1 MSLREILL
9 FIKKQSLSFSSLS
22 SRHKGR
28 YSCIDVLVNMPL
40 TKKNPRRTGTNLMLS
55 QQLQHWFTKITAKSP
70 FFFAILDNQHHYAL
84 VNGRYCDLSGL
95 TPAEMVG
102 MCDSEILGKQFY
114 QQLKPYYERAFNGET
129 LEAEITLDDIDLE
142 TSVHFSLTPVE
153 TEGKVEHIVFH
164 AIDTSE
170 KQILVRSLEE
180 SEGKFS
186 TLTTI
191 LPDGL
196 LLVEEDCILSAN
208 PAALRLLGFEMIQ
221 ELLGESFSRLFV
233 DEKTKTVFAKSL
245 ENQIVKAPLVC
256 LTGPRCGFE
265 RKVQLHAGA
274 TKLLGGNTQIVL
286 IQDAEVSNKILS
298 PTSKEDAHLD
308 SLTGLYNR
316 FGFTKRL
323 EQLIH
328 NETPLIMLYLDI
340 DNFKNINDSLGHHIG
355 DKVIK
360 EVSSRLKRLLPPQAI
375 LGHLGGDE
383 FGLILP
389 EPENNRMAEMLSER
403 IISLINQPFDLH
415 HFSKRLACS
424 IGSVAYPGDGNDAR
438 ILLQNADTAM
448 YEAKDRGRNRLIKFN
463 DQMNKEARMRL
474 WLEIELQKALQ
485 QNGLEVWYQPKVN
498 ARDFSINGA
507 EALIRWKHPVEGY
520 ISPGAFIPVAE
531 RAGLIEHLGR
541 VVMRD
546 VFNTVKRWKLQGI
559 LPGRVAINLSPEQF
573 GNPKLIDYMEKLLR
587 TTELDPNCITFE
599 LTESAVMSDSEHT
612 LQMLNAIKKLGFS
625 LSIDDFGTGYSSLSY
640 LARFPIDELKIDR
653 AFITDIDTLPKQIT
667 VIENIINLG
676 KSLNLTVVAEGV
688 ETQQQATLLS
698 NLNCHSI
705 QGFHFHRPQP
715 KQDIEELFAQNRR
728 HKN

>member
-1 MSLREILL
+1 
-9 FIKKQSLSFSSLS
+9 
-22 SRHKGR
+22 
-28 YSCIDVLVNMPL
+28 MPA
-40 TKKNPRRTGTNLMLS
+40 
-55 QQLQHWFTKITAKSP
+55 QQLKHWFAKITAHSP
-70 FFFAILDNQHHYAL
+70 FFFAILDNQHKYAV
-84 VNGRYCDLSGL
+84 VNDRYCDIAGL
-95 TPAEMVG
+95 NSEELVG
-102 MCDSEILGKQFY
+102 MSDAQVLGAQFY
-114 QQLKPYYERAFNGET
+114 HHLRPYYERAFQGET
-129 LEAEITLDDIDLE
+129 IESEITLSEIDLE
-142 TSVHFSLTPVE
+142 TSLQFCLTPVDDNG
-153 TEGKVEHIVFH
+153 TVRHILFH

-170 KQILVRSLEE
+170 KQLLIRSLEE
-180 SEGKFS
+180 SETRFS
-186 TLTTI
+186 TLTTL
-191 LPDGL
+191 LPDGI
-196 LLVEEDCILSAN
+196 LLVEDDCILSAN
-208 PAALRLLGFEMIQ
+208 PAAVRLLGFNTNN
-221 ELLGESFSRLFV
+221 ELLGEELSTLFI
-233 DEKTKTVFAKSL
+233 DEKTKTVFNTPLGLLLA
-245 ENQIVKAPLVC
+245 EAPLVC
-256 LTGPRCGFE
+256 LTGPKCGFE
-265 RKVQLHAGA
+265 RKVQLHADAA
-274 TKLLGGNTQIVL
+274 TLLGSNTQLVL
-286 IQDAEVSNKILS
+286 IQDADEQPKPLS
-298 PTSKEDAHLD
+298 LAKSENAHTD
-308 SLTGLYNR
+308 SLTGLFNR

-323 EQLIH
+323 EQFIQ
-328 NETPLIMLYLDI
+328 NDTPLIMLYLDI

-360 EVSSRLKRLLPPQAI
+360 EVSSRLKRLLPQHAV

-383 FGLILP
+383 FGIIIP
-389 EPENNRMAEMLSER
+389 EPDNNRMAEMLSER

-448 YEAKDRGRNRLIKFN
+448 YEAKDRGRNRLIRFN

-507 EALIRWKHPVEGY
+507 EALVRWKHPVEGY

-546 VFNTVKRWKLQGI
+546 VFATVKRWKLQGI

-573 GNPKLIDYMEKLLR
+573 GNPKLIDFMEKLLR
-587 TTELDPNCITFE
+587 TTELDPACITFE

-612 LQMLNAIKKLGFS
+612 LQMLNAIKKLGFG

-640 LARFPIDELKIDR
+640 LARFPLDELKIDR
-653 AFITDIDTLPKQIT
+653 AFISDIDTLPKQVT

-698 NLNCHSI
+698 NLNCNSI
-705 QGFHFHRPQP
+705 QGFHFYRPQP
-715 KQDIEELFAQNRR
+715 KHEVEELFAQNRR

>member
-1 MSLREILL
+1 
-9 FIKKQSLSFSSLS
+9 
-22 SRHKGR
+22 
-28 YSCIDVLVNMPL
+28 MP
-40 TKKNPRRTGTNLMLS
+40 S
-55 QQLQHWFTKITAKSP
+55 QHLKHWFVKLTSNSP
-70 FFFAILDNQHHYAL
+70 FFFAILDNEYRYRM
-84 VNGRYCDLSGL
+84 VSERYCDITGLEHDDVVGL
-95 TPAEMVG
+95 TDEQV
-102 MCDSEILGKQFY
+102 LGEQFY
-114 QQLKPYYERAFNGET
+114 HKLQPYYQRAFSGEHI
-129 LEAEITLDDIDLE
+129 EAEITLDETDLE
-142 TSVHFSLTPVE
+142 TSLHFSISPIIEDKE
-153 TEGKVEHIVFH
+153 TRFVVFH

-180 SEGKFS
+180 SETKFS
-186 TLTTI
+186 KLTQL

-196 LLVEEDCILSAN
+196 LLVEDDIIISAN
-208 PAALRLLGFEMIQ
+208 PASARLLGLNSPH
-221 ELLGESFSRLFV
+221 ELLGEELSRLFI
-233 DEKTKTVFAKSL
+233 DENSKKVFSHKLSSL
-245 ENQIVKAPLVC
+245 LSEKPFIC
-256 LTGPRCGFE
+256 LTSARCGFE
-265 RKVQLHAGA
+265 RKVQLNADVTA
-274 TKLLGGNTQIVL
+274 ILGSESQIIL
-286 IQDAEVSNKILS
+286 IQDADDTPKNLSNS
-298 PTSKEDAHLD
+298 TEDAHID
-308 SLTGLYNR
+308 SLTKLYNR

-323 EQLIH
+323 EQLIRSQ
-328 NETPLIMLYLDI
+328 TPLLVFYLDI

-355 DKVIK
+355 DKVIQ
-360 EVSSRLKRLLPPQAI
+360 EVSARLKRLLPNQAI
-375 LGHLGGDE
+375 IGHLGGDE
-383 FGLILP
+383 FGIILP
-389 EPENNRMAEMLSER
+389 EPENSRMAEIISDR

-424 IGSVAYPGDGNDAR
+424 IGSVRYPEDGQDAR

-507 EALIRWKHPVEGY
+507 EALVRWKHPVEGY

-573 GNPKLIDYMEKLLR
+573 GNPQLIDYMEKLLR
-587 TTELDPNCITFE
+587 TTELDPSCITFE

-612 LQMLNAIKKLGFS
+612 VQMLNAIKKLGFA

-653 AFITDIDTLPKQIT
+653 AFINDIDTLPKQVT

-676 KSLNLTVVAEGV
+676 KSLDLTVVAEGV
-688 ETQQQATLLS
+688 ETHQQATLLS
-698 NLNCHSI
+698 NLQCNSI
-705 QGFHFHRPQP
+705 QGFHFYRPQP
-715 KQDIEELFAQNRR
+715 KHEVEELFAQNRR

>member
-1 MSLREILL
+1 
-9 FIKKQSLSFSSLS
+9 
-22 SRHKGR
+22 
-28 YSCIDVLVNMPL
+28 MP
-40 TKKNPRRTGTNLMLS
+40 S
-55 QQLQHWFTKITAKSP
+55 QHLQHWFAKITENNS
-70 FFFAILDNQHHYAL
+70 FFFAILDDQHNYVM
-84 VNGRYCDLSGL
+84 VNERYCDIAGLSSTEL
-95 TPAEMVG
+95 VG
-102 MCDSEILGKQFY
+102 MNDCQILGEYFY
-114 QQLKPYYERAFNGET
+114 HHLKPYYERAFQGET
-129 LEAEITLDDIDLE
+129 LETELTLHEVDLE
-142 TSVHFSLTPVE
+142 TSLHFSISPILIDKEV
-153 TEGKVEHIVFH
+153 KQIVFH

-170 KQILVRSLEE
+170 KQILIRSLEE
-180 SEGKFS
+180 SESKFS
-186 TLTTI
+186 TLTCL

-196 LLVEEDCILSAN
+196 LLVDNDCIISAN
-208 PAALRLLGFEMIQ
+208 PASARLLGFESTA
-221 ELLGESFSRLFV
+221 ELLGEDLSSLFI
-233 DEKTKTVFAKSL
+233 DDKAKTVFSSQLSSLIAKT
-245 ENQIVKAPLVC
+245 PLVC

-265 RKVQLHAGA
+265 RQVQLHASE
-274 TKLLGGNTQIVL
+274 TVVLGNNSQLVL
-286 IQDAEVSNKILS
+286 IQDAEDSPKQLS
-298 PTSKEDAHLD
+298 ATAQADIHID

-323 EQLIH
+323 EQFIQ
-328 NETPLIMLYLDI
+328 NETSLVMLYLDI

-360 EVSSRLKRLLPPQAI
+360 EVSMRLKRLLPQQAVV
-375 LGHLGGDE
+375 GHLGGDE

-389 EPENNRMAEMLSER
+389 EPENNRAAEMLAER
-403 IISLINQPFDLH
+403 IIALINQPFDLH

-424 IGSVAYPGDGNDAR
+424 IGSVIYPGDGNDAR
-438 ILLQNADTAM
+438 MLLQNADTAM

-507 EALIRWKHPVEGY
+507 EALVRWKHPVEGY

-531 RAGLIEHLGR
+531 KAGLIEHLGR

-546 VFNTVKRWKLQGI
+546 VFATVKRWKLQGI

-653 AFITDIDTLPKQIT
+653 AFITDIDTLPKQVT

-698 NLNCHSI
+698 NLNCNSI
-705 QGFHFHRPQP
+705 QGFHFYRPQP
-715 KQDIEELFAQNRR
+715 RQEVEELFVQNRR
-728 HKN
+728 HRTSLAK

>member
-1 MSLREILL
+1 
-9 FIKKQSLSFSSLS
+9 
-22 SRHKGR
+22 
-28 YSCIDVLVNMPL
+28 
-40 TKKNPRRTGTNLMLS
+40 MLS
-55 QQLQHWFTKITAKSP
+55 QQIQHWFTKITANSP
-70 FFFAILDNQHHYAL
+70 FFFAILDNQHNYAM
-84 VNGRYCDLSGL
+84 VNGRYCDIAGL
-95 TPAEMVG
+95 TPTELIG
-102 MCDSEILGKQFY
+102 MCDSQIMGQQFY
-114 QQLKPYYERAFNGET
+114 EHLKPYYQRAFKGESI
-129 LEAEITLDDIDLE
+129 EAEMTMGDLDLE
-142 TSVHFSLTPVE
+142 TSLHFNLSPIE
-153 TEGKVEHIVFH
+153 TEGKIEHVIFH
-164 AIDTSE
+164 ALDTSE
-170 KQILVRSLEE
+170 KQILIRSLEE
-180 SEGKFS
+180 SEGKFAK
-186 TLTTI
+186 LTSL
-191 LPDGL
+191 LPEGIF
-196 LLVEEDCILSAN
+196 LVEDDCILSAN
-208 PAALRLLGFEMIQ
+208 PAALRLLGFDSIQ
-221 ELLGESFSRLFV
+221 DVLGESLSRLFV
-233 DEKTKTVFAKSL
+233 DEKTKTVFSESFAGML
-245 ENQIVKAPLVC
+245 GETPLTC
-256 LTGPRCGFE
+256 LTSPRCGFE
-265 RKVQLHAGA
+265 RKVHLQADAAMILGSDSQL
-274 TKLLGGNTQIVL
+274 IL
-286 IQDAEVSNKILS
+286 IQDAESAPTALA
-298 PTSKEDAHLD
+298 TSKQEDIHLD

-360 EVSSRLKRLLPPQAI
+360 EVSSRLKRLLPQQAV

-383 FGLILP
+383 FGIILP

-546 VFNTVKRWKLQGI
+546 VFSTVKRWKLQGI

-587 TTELDPNCITFE
+587 TTELDPACITFE

-612 LQMLNAIKKLGFS
+612 LQMLNAIKKLGFA

-653 AFITDIDTLPKQIT
+653 AFISDIDTLPKQIT

-676 KSLNLTVVAEGV
+676 KSLDLTVVAEGV

-705 QGFHFHRPQP
+705 QGFHFYRPQP
-715 KQDIEELFAQNRR
+715 RQEVEELFAQNRR

>member
-1 MSLREILL
+1 
-9 FIKKQSLSFSSLS
+9 
-22 SRHKGR
+22 
-28 YSCIDVLVNMPL
+28 MP
-40 TKKNPRRTGTNLMLS
+40 S
-55 QQLQHWFTKITAKSP
+55 QQFQDWFTQITAKSP
-70 FFFAILDNQHHYAL
+70 FFSAILDDQHNYVM
-84 VNGRYCDLSGL
+84 VNERYCEISGL
-95 TPAEMVG
+95 SQKELVG
-102 MCDSEILGKQFY
+102 RSDREILGEQFY
-114 QQLKPYYERAFNGET
+114 YQLKPYYQRALLGESSET
-129 LEAEITLDDIDLE
+129 EITLNDVDLE
-142 TSVHFSLTPVE
+142 TSLLCSISPISFNN
-153 TEGKVEHIVFH
+153 KVQYVVLH

-170 KQILVRSLEE
+170 KSILIHSLEE
-180 SEGKFS
+180 AENKFS
-186 TLTTI
+186 ALTQL
-191 LPDGL
+191 LPEGL
-196 LLVEEDCILSAN
+196 LLVEHDCILSAN
-208 PAALRLLGFEMIQ
+208 PAAVRLLGFESSSD
-221 ELLGESFSRLFV
+221 LLGEELSRLFI
-233 DEKTKTVFAKSL
+233 DENSKKSFNNKL
-245 ENQIVKAPLVC
+245 GMLLHDAPILC
-256 LTGPRCGFE
+256 LTGPRCGLE
-265 RKVQLHAGA
+265 RKVQLQAAHAMIMGEESQ
-274 TKLLGGNTQIVL
+274 LIL
-286 IQDAEVSNKILS
+286 IQDAEQAPKKIS
-298 PTSKEDAHLD
+298 DSTINSDAHID

-323 EQLIH
+323 DQLIK

-360 EVSSRLKRLLPPQAI
+360 EVSCRLKRLLPQQAV

-389 EPENNRMAEMLSER
+389 NPENNRMVESLSDR
-403 IISLINQPFDLH
+403 IISLINQPFDLQ

-424 IGSVAYPGDGNDAR
+424 IGSVVYPGDGNDAR

-448 YEAKDRGRNRLIKFN
+448 YEAKERGRNRLIKFN

-507 EALIRWKHPVEGY
+507 EALVRWKHPVEGY

-541 VVMRD
+541 VVMRE
-546 VFNTVKRWKLQGI
+546 VFATVKRWKMQGI

-587 TTELDPNCITFE
+587 STELDPSCITFE

-612 LQMLNAIKKLGFS
+612 LQMLNAIKKLGFA
-625 LSIDDFGTGYSSLSY
+625 LSIDDFGTGYSSLAY
-640 LARFPIDELKIDR
+640 LARFPLDELKIDR
-653 AFITDIDTLPKQIT
+653 AFITEIDTLPKQVT

-698 NLNCHSI
+698 NLNCNSI
-705 QGFHFHRPQP
+705 QGFHFYRPQP
-715 KQDIEELFAQNRR
+715 KQDVEELFMQNRR

>member
-1 MSLREILL
+1 
-9 FIKKQSLSFSSLS
+9 
-22 SRHKGR
+22 
-28 YSCIDVLVNMPL
+28 MP
-40 TKKNPRRTGTNLMLS
+40 S
-55 QQLQHWFTKITAKSP
+55 QHLQHWFAKITSNSP
-70 FFFAILDNQHHYAL
+70 FFFAILNDQHNYVM
-84 VNGRYCDLSGL
+84 VNERYCDIAGLSTTEL
-95 TPAEMVG
+95 VG
-102 MCDSEILGKQFY
+102 MNDSQILGEHFY
-114 QQLKPYYERAFNGET
+114 RHLKPYYERAFQGET
-129 LEAEITLDDIDLE
+129 LETELTLHEIDLE
-142 TSVHFSLTPVE
+142 TSLHFSLSPIM
-153 TEGKVEHIVFH
+153 GDKKVENIVFH

-170 KQILVRSLEE
+170 KQILIRSLEE
-180 SEGKFS
+180 SENKFS
-186 TLTTI
+186 TLTSL

-196 LLVEEDCILSAN
+196 LLVDDDCIISAN
-208 PAALRLLGFEMIQ
+208 PASARLLGFENTS
-221 ELLGESFSRLFV
+221 ELLGEELSRLFV
-233 DEKTKTVFAKSL
+233 DEKSKTVFSSPLSL
-245 ENQIVKAPLVC
+245 LLAGAPLVC
-256 LTGPRCGFE
+256 LTGPKCGFE

-274 TKLLGGNTQIVL
+274 TVVLGNSSQLIL
-286 IQDAEVSNKILS
+286 IQDAEDAPKQLS
-298 PTSKEDAHLD
+298 STMHADIHID
-308 SLTGLYNR
+308 SLTNLYNR

-323 EQLIH
+323 EQFIQ
-328 NETPLIMLYLDI
+328 NETPLVMLYLDI

-360 EVSSRLKRLLPPQAI
+360 EVSARLKRLLPQQAI
-375 LGHLGGDE
+375 VGHLGGDE

-389 EPENNRMAEMLSER
+389 DPENSHAAEMLAER

-424 IGSVAYPGDGNDAR
+424 IGSVAYPGDGSDAR
-438 ILLQNADTAM
+438 VLLQNADTAM

-507 EALIRWKHPVEGY
+507 EALVRWKHPVEGY
-520 ISPGAFIPVAE
+520 INPGAFIPVAE
-531 RAGLIEHLGR
+531 KAGLIEHLGR

-546 VFNTVKRWKLQGI
+546 VFSTVKRWKLQGI

-573 GNPKLIDYMEKLLR
+573 CNPKLIDYMEKLLR

-698 NLNCHSI
+698 NLNCNSI
-705 QGFHFHRPQP
+705 QGFHFYRPQP
-715 KQDIEELFAQNRR
+715 RQEVEELFVQNRR
-728 HKN
+728 HRSTPK

>member
-1 MSLREILL
+1 
-9 FIKKQSLSFSSLS
+9 
-22 SRHKGR
+22 
-28 YSCIDVLVNMPL
+28 MPA
-40 TKKNPRRTGTNLMLS
+40 
-55 QQLQHWFTKITAKSP
+55 QQLKHWFAKITAHSP
-70 FFFAILDNQHHYAL
+70 FFFAILDNQHKYAV
-84 VNGRYCDLSGL
+84 VNDRYCDIAGL
-95 TPAEMVG
+95 NSEELVG
-102 MCDSEILGKQFY
+102 MSDAQVLGAQFY
-114 QQLKPYYERAFNGET
+114 HHLRPYYERAFQGET
-129 LEAEITLDDIDLE
+129 IESEITFSEIDLE
-142 TSVHFSLTPVE
+142 TSLQFCLTPVDDNG
-153 TEGKVEHIVFH
+153 TVRHILFH

-170 KQILVRSLEE
+170 KQLLIRSLEE
-180 SEGKFS
+180 SETRFS
-186 TLTTI
+186 TLTTL
-191 LPDGL
+191 LPDGI
-196 LLVEEDCILSAN
+196 LLVEDDCILSAN
-208 PAALRLLGFEMIQ
+208 PAAVRLLGFNSNN
-221 ELLGESFSRLFV
+221 ELLGEELSTLFI
-233 DEKTKTVFAKSL
+233 DEKTKTVFNTPLGLLLA
-245 ENQIVKAPLVC
+245 EAPLVC
-256 LTGPRCGFE
+256 LTGPKCGFE
-265 RKVQLHAGA
+265 RKVQLHADAA
-274 TKLLGGNTQIVL
+274 TLLGSNTQLVL
-286 IQDAEVSNKILS
+286 IQDADEQPKPLS
-298 PTSKEDAHLD
+298 LAKSENAHTD
-308 SLTGLYNR
+308 SLTGLFNR

-323 EQLIH
+323 EQFIQ
-328 NETPLIMLYLDI
+328 NDTPLIMLYLDI

-360 EVSSRLKRLLPPQAI
+360 EVSSRLKRLLPQHAV

-383 FGLILP
+383 FGIIIP
-389 EPENNRMAEMLSER
+389 EPDNNRMAEMLSER

-448 YEAKDRGRNRLIKFN
+448 YEAKDRGRNRLIRFN

-507 EALIRWKHPVEGY
+507 EALVRWKHPVEGY

-546 VFNTVKRWKLQGI
+546 VFATVKRWKLQGI

-573 GNPKLIDYMEKLLR
+573 GNPKLIDFMEKLLR
-587 TTELDPNCITFE
+587 TTELDPACITFE

-612 LQMLNAIKKLGFS
+612 LQMLNAIKKLGFG

-640 LARFPIDELKIDR
+640 LARFPLDELKIDR
-653 AFITDIDTLPKQIT
+653 AFISDIDTLPKQVT

-698 NLNCHSI
+698 NLNCNSI
-705 QGFHFHRPQP
+705 QGFHFYRPQP
-715 KQDIEELFAQNRR
+715 KHEVEELFAQNRR

>member
-1 MSLREILL
+1 
-9 FIKKQSLSFSSLS
+9 
-22 SRHKGR
+22 
-28 YSCIDVLVNMPL
+28 MP
-40 TKKNPRRTGTNLMLS
+40 S
-55 QQLQHWFTKITAKSP
+55 QQLQHWFAKLTSNSP
-70 FFFAILDNQHHYAL
+70 FFFAILDDQHNYSM
-84 VNGRYCDLSGL
+84 VNERYCDVAGLS
-95 TPAEMVG
+95 TAELVG
-102 MCDSEILGKQFY
+102 MNDSQVLGEHFY
-114 QQLKPYYERAFNGET
+114 QHLKPYYERAFKGET
-129 LEAEITLDDIDLE
+129 LEAEVTLNDIDLD
-142 TSVHFSLTPVE
+142 TSLHFSLSPIINN
-153 TEGKVEHIVFH
+153 KQVEHVIFH

-170 KQILVRSLEE
+170 KQILIRSLEE
-180 SEGKFS
+180 SESKFS
-186 TLTTI
+186 TLASL

-196 LLVEEDCILSAN
+196 LLVEDDCIISAN
-208 PAALRLLGFEMIQ
+208 PSAIRMLGFNDSGD
-221 ELLGESFSRLFV
+221 LLGEDLTRLFV
-233 DEKTKTVFAKSL
+233 DQSTKAVFNTKLSL
-245 ENQIVKAPLVC
+245 LVAEAPVVC

-265 RKVQLHAGA
+265 RKVQLHADS
-274 TKLLGGNTQIVL
+274 TMVLGSQSQIIL
-286 IQDAEVSNKILS
+286 IQDADDAPKALSASNQ
-298 PTSKEDAHLD
+298 EDIHID
-308 SLTGLYNR
+308 SLTGAYNR

-323 EQLIH
+323 EQLIN

-360 EVSSRLKRLLPPQAI
+360 EVASRLKRLLPPHAI

-389 EPENNRMAEMLSER
+389 EPDNNRMAEMLSER
-403 IISLINQPFDLH
+403 IIALINQPFDLH

-520 ISPGAFIPVAE
+520 ISPAAFIPVAE
-531 RAGLIEHLGR
+531 KAGLIEHLGR
-541 VVMRD
+541 VVMRE
-546 VFNTVKRWKLQGI
+546 VFATVKRWKLQGI

-587 TTELDPNCITFE
+587 TTDLDPSCITFE

-612 LQMLNAIKKLGFS
+612 LQMLNAIKKLGFA

-653 AFITDIDTLPKQIT
+653 AFITDLDTLPKQVT

-676 KSLNLTVVAEGV
+676 KSLNLSVVAEGV

-698 NLNCHSI
+698 NLNCNSI
-705 QGFHFHRPQP
+705 QGFHFYRPQP
-715 KQDIEELFAQNRR
+715 KQEVEELFAQNRR
-728 HKN
+728 HKH

>member
-1 MSLREILL
+1 
-9 FIKKQSLSFSSLS
+9 
-22 SRHKGR
+22 
-28 YSCIDVLVNMPL
+28 MP
-40 TKKNPRRTGTNLMLS
+40 P
-55 QQLQHWFTKITAKSP
+55 QQLQHWFQQITAKGP
-70 FFFAILDNQHHYAL
+70 FFSAIIDSQHNYVM
-84 VNGRYCDLSGL
+84 VNDRYCDISGL
-95 TPAEMVG
+95 EHAELTG
-102 MCDSEILGKQFY
+102 MCDSAVLGHQLY
-114 QQLKPYYERAFNGET
+114 QQLKPYYDLAFEGQY
-129 LEAEITLDDIDLE
+129 LE
-142 TSVHFSLTPVE
+142 TEISLLNLDIETSLACTFSPV
-153 TEGKVEHIVFH
+153 KYDDHIQYVAFH
-164 AIDTSE
+164 AVDTSE
-170 KQILVRSLEE
+170 KQLLVRSLEE
-180 SEGKFS
+180 SENKFKV
-186 TLTTI
+186 LTHL

-196 LLVEEDCILSAN
+196 LLVENDCIISAN
-208 PAALRLLGFEMIQ
+208 PAAARILGFDSVNI
-221 ELLGESFSRLFV
+221 LLGEELTTLFI
-233 DEKTKTVFAKSL
+233 DENTKTVFNNKLSIL
-245 ENQIVKAPLVC
+245 LHDTPLRC
-256 LTGPRCGFE
+256 LTGPRCSFE
-265 RKVQLHAGA
+265 RKVLLQSAKTVILGNESQL
-274 TKLLGGNTQIVL
+274 VL
-286 IQDAEVSNKILS
+286 IQDNDKSPKKINS
-298 PTSKEDAHLD
+298 SVHEDAHVD

-323 EQLIH
+323 EQMVK

-360 EVSSRLKRLLPPQAI
+360 EVSSRLKRLLPQQAV

-389 EPENNRMAEMLSER
+389 EPENNRMAETLSDR

-424 IGSVAYPGDGNDAR
+424 IGSVNYPGDGNDAR

-448 YEAKDRGRNRLIKFN
+448 YEAKERGRNRLIKFN

-507 EALIRWKHPVEGY
+507 EALVRWKHPVEGY

-531 RAGLIEHLGR
+531 KAGLIENLGR
-541 VVMRD
+541 VVMRE
-546 VFNTVKRWKLQGI
+546 VFTTVKRWKMQGI

-573 GNPKLIDYMEKLLR
+573 GNPMLIDYMEKLLR
-587 TTELDPNCITFE
+587 STELDPSCITFE

-612 LQMLNAIKKLGFS
+612 LQMLNAIKKLGFA
-625 LSIDDFGTGYSSLSY
+625 LSIDDFGTGYSSLAY
-640 LARFPIDELKIDR
+640 LARFPLDELKIDR
-653 AFITDIDTLPKQIT
+653 AFINEIDILPKQVT

-676 KSLNLTVVAEGV
+676 KSLNLSVVAEGV

-698 NLNCHSI
+698 NLNCNSI
-705 QGFHFHRPQP
+705 QGFHFYRPQP
-715 KQDIEELFAQNRR
+715 KQEVEELFVQNRR

>member
-1 MSLREILL
+1 
-9 FIKKQSLSFSSLS
+9 
-22 SRHKGR
+22 
-28 YSCIDVLVNMPL
+28 MP
-40 TKKNPRRTGTNLMLS
+40 S
-55 QQLQHWFTKITAKSP
+55 QHLQHWFAKITSNSP
-70 FFFAILDNQHHYAL
+70 FFFAVLNDQHNYVM
-84 VNGRYCDLSGL
+84 VNERYCDIAGLSTTEL
-95 TPAEMVG
+95 VG
-102 MCDSEILGKQFY
+102 MNDSQILGEHFY
-114 QQLKPYYERAFNGET
+114 RHLKPYYERAFQGET
-129 LEAEITLDDIDLE
+129 LETELTLHEIDLE
-142 TSVHFSLTPVE
+142 TSLHFSLSPIM
-153 TEGKVEHIVFH
+153 GDKKVENIVFH

-170 KQILVRSLEE
+170 KQILIRSLEE
-180 SEGKFS
+180 SENKFS
-186 TLTTI
+186 TLTSL

-196 LLVEEDCILSAN
+196 LLVDNDCIISAN
-208 PAALRLLGFEMIQ
+208 PASARLLGFENTS
-221 ELLGESFSRLFV
+221 ELLGEELSRLFV
-233 DEKTKTVFAKSL
+233 DEKSKTVFSSPLSL
-245 ENQIVKAPLVC
+245 LLAGAPLVC
-256 LTGPRCGFE
+256 LTGPKCGFE

-274 TKLLGGNTQIVL
+274 TVVLGNSSQLIL
-286 IQDAEVSNKILS
+286 IQDAEDAPKQLS
-298 PTSKEDAHLD
+298 STMHADIHID
-308 SLTGLYNR
+308 SLTNLYNR

-323 EQLIH
+323 EQFIQ
-328 NETPLIMLYLDI
+328 NETPLVMLYLDI

-360 EVSSRLKRLLPPQAI
+360 EVSARLKRLLPQQAI
-375 LGHLGGDE
+375 VGHLGGDE

-389 EPENNRMAEMLSER
+389 DPENSRAAEMLAER

-424 IGSVAYPGDGNDAR
+424 IGSVAYPGDGSDAR
-438 ILLQNADTAM
+438 VLLQNADTAM

-507 EALIRWKHPVEGY
+507 EALVRWKHPVEGY
-520 ISPGAFIPVAE
+520 INPGAFIPVAE
-531 RAGLIEHLGR
+531 KAGLIEHLGR

-546 VFNTVKRWKLQGI
+546 VFSTVKRWKLQGI

-573 GNPKLIDYMEKLLR
+573 CNPKLIDYMEKLLR

-698 NLNCHSI
+698 NLNCNSI
-705 QGFHFHRPQP
+705 QGFHFYRPQP
-715 KQDIEELFAQNRR
+715 RQEVEELFVQNRR
-728 HKN
+728 HRSTPK

>member
-1 MSLREILL
+1 
-9 FIKKQSLSFSSLS
+9 
-22 SRHKGR
+22 
-28 YSCIDVLVNMPL
+28 
-40 TKKNPRRTGTNLMLS
+40 MLS
-55 QQLQHWFTKITAKSP
+55 QQLQHWFTKITANSP
-70 FFFAILDNQHHYAL
+70 FFFAILDNQHNYAM
-84 VNGRYCDLSGL
+84 VNGRYCDIAGL
-95 TPAEMVG
+95 TSTELVG
-102 MCDSEILGKQFY
+102 MNDSQIMGQQFY
-114 QQLKPYYERAFNGET
+114 DHLKPYYARAFKGESI
-129 LEAEITLDDIDLE
+129 EAEMTIGDLGLE
-142 TSVHFSLTPVE
+142 TSLHFNLSPIDND
-153 TEGKVEHIVFH
+153 GKIEHVIFH
-164 AIDTSE
+164 ALDTSE

-186 TLTTI
+186 TLTSL
-191 LPDGL
+191 LPEGIFL
-196 LLVEEDCILSAN
+196 LEGDCIISAN
-208 PAALRLLGFEMIQ
+208 PAALRLLGFESMQDI
-221 ELLGESFSRLFV
+221 LGENLSRLFV
-233 DEKTKTVFAKSL
+233 DEKTKTVFSDTFVDQL
-245 ENQIVKAPLVC
+245 SETPLTC

-265 RKVQLHAGA
+265 RKVQLLADS
-274 TKLLGGNTQIVL
+274 TMVLGSDSQLVL
-286 IQDAEVSNKILS
+286 IQDAESGPVTLS
-298 PTSKEDAHLD
+298 STQHEDAHLD

-360 EVSSRLKRLLPPQAI
+360 EVSSRLKRLLPQHAV

-383 FGLILP
+383 FGIILP
-389 EPENNRMAEMLSER
+389 EPDNNRMVEMLSER

-546 VFNTVKRWKLQGI
+546 VFSTVKRWKLQGI

-587 TTELDPNCITFE
+587 TTELDPSCITFE

-612 LQMLNAIKKLGFS
+612 LQMLNAIKRLGFA

-653 AFITDIDTLPKQIT
+653 AFISDIDTLPKQIT

-698 NLNCHSI
+698 NLNCNSI
-705 QGFHFHRPQP
+705 QGFHFYRPQP
-715 KQDIEELFAQNRR
+715 RQEVEELFAQNRR